1 MARTSLIW
9 RMFVIVYFLS
19 FAKIGPFFQ
28 SPIQRYSWVDL
39 NHDKLRVYSTTVPI
53 GRTLRHCLTIKLCQ

>member
-1 MARTSLIW
+1 MKVLYSLSRKQKLFMARTSLIW

-28 SPIQRYSWVDL
+28 SPVQSYSWVDL
-39 NHDKLRVYSTTVPI
+39 NHDKLR
-53 GRTLRHCLTIKLCQ
+53 